1 MKTRIIHTRFWQD
14 SYVVELSHKEKLVFL
29 YLLTNDRVSLTGMYE
44 LPDRYIQADLDLTSE
59 ELVIIKD
66 KLQKDGKIFFFKG
79 WVKLLNHDK
88 YNSFKG
94 EKIEVAKE
102 KELNNIPK
110 EVVDFQYPIATSIHT
125 SSDTLSNDNQL
136 NNNKDNT
143 EQKVINKKE
152 LLKKLGMNNVLKG
165 SSNEWQDYA
174 VRLWEKLGID
184 GNPSGSWFKL
194 FKKAFISGKKALLD
208 SAYSFTQ
215 DANARSPERLFYWK
229 FNKLLKGED

>member
-88 YNSFKG
+88 YNSF
-94 EKIEVAKE
+94 
-102 KELNNIPK
+102 
-110 EVVDFQYPIATSIHT
+110 
-125 SSDTLSNDNQL
+125 
-136 NNNKDNT
+136 
-143 EQKVINKKE
+143 
-152 LLKKLGMNNVLKG
+152 
-165 SSNEWQDYA
+165 
-174 VRLWEKLGID
+174 
-184 GNPSGSWFKL
+184 
-194 FKKAFISGKKALLD
+194 
-208 SAYSFTQ
+208 
-215 DANARSPERLFYWK
+215 
-229 FNKLLKGED
+229 